1 MAKKSKNESTLYYF
15 YSQGCAY
22 CKQVE
27 PIVDKL
33 NEGDY
38 DILKLDLVEPDNA
51 GLKREIENK
60 YDLRCG
66 TPWLVDASSG
76 KQICGYRDE
85 AVIKLWADGKDVPET
100 PKPKTPAPRFPVNDL
115 DNEEKLDEWREKF
128 KVWAKENDHL
138 ENVANPEQI
147 VENWRLLHEVI
158 DTTFKGE
165 RLKRIKELHEHF
177 EDRMQIAPASATK
190 WFHNAFPG
198 GYTAHVLNVIRW
210 SLEYWKLFERMH
222 QCSQ

>member
-1 MAKKSKNESTLYYF
+1 MAKKSKKESTLYYF
-15 YSQGCAY
+15 SSTGCAF
-22 CKQVE
+22 CKKID
-27 PIVDKL
+27 PIVQQL
-33 NEGDY
+33 NQDDY
-38 DILKLDLVEPDNA
+38 DILTLDVSESDNQ

-138 ENVANPEQI
+138 PNIPDVNI
-147 VENWRLLHEVI
+147 TL
-158 DTTFKGE
+158 D
-165 RLKRIKELHEHF
+165 RLKKQKEIIKQRQTYSPNPNLSIENK
-177 EDRMQIAPASATK
+177 II
-190 WFHNAFPG
+190 N
-198 GYTAHVLNVIRW
+198 
-210 SLEYWKLFERMH
+210 LEKKLDKIIKH
-222 QCSQ
+222 LGIK

>member
-138 ENVANPEQI
+138 ENVADPEQI
-147 VENWRLLHEVI
+147 VENYR
-158 DTTFKGE
+158 
-165 RLKRIKELHEHF
+165 KRKLMIEAQKQQTPEN
-177 EDRMQIAPASATK
+177 
-190 WFHNAFPG
+190 FHYQQKFNSI
-198 GYTAHVLNVIRW
+198 N
-210 SLEYWKLFERMH
+210 EKLDKLMNH
-222 QCSQ
+222 LGVK

>member
-100 PKPKTPAPRFPVNDL
+100 PKPMSLKLPKLKKKTDSKPATI
-115 DNEEKLDEWREKF
+115 KLPKLK
-128 KVWAKENDHL
+128 KV
-138 ENVANPEQI
+138 
-147 VENWRLLHEVI
+147 
-158 DTTFKGE
+158 T
-165 RLKRIKELHEHF
+165 
-177 EDRMQIAPASATK
+177 
-190 WFHNAFPG
+190 
-198 GYTAHVLNVIRW
+198 
-210 SLEYWKLFERMH
+210 
-222 QCSQ
+222 